1 MGGTPLDEF
10 EHPENAVYLL
20 GSEDNGIPPR
30 VLEACGACVA
40 LSAERYASYNVAM
53 AGSIVLYDRLAKRR
67 ALAADG
73 SAHREGKSRRIK
85 TPLVGGDDGD
95 ST

>member
-1 MGGTPLDEF
+1 MAT
-10 EHPENAVYLL
+10 
-20 GSEDNGIPPR
+20 S
-30 VLEACGACVA
+30 GAI
-40 LSAERYASYNVAM
+40 L
-53 AGSIVLYDRLAKRR
+53 LYDRLAKRR